1 MFSLHS
7 QQSARTTFQR
17 QNQAMARMY
26 ICFTPLPFSLA
37 GDLKHNMLVWMI
49 TGDQLIRQYEMI
61 CHFLEGHKKEK

>member
-1 MFSLHS
+1 MFTLHS

-49 TGDQLIRQYEMI
+49 TGDQSM
-61 CHFLEGHKKEK
+61 